1 MRISQCVISTHCLA
15 VKYLVN
21 GVVGV
26 VKGDQMITRSCY
38 ATAAKETLQI
48 TSLDT
53 RGDSVKGR
61 QEPVEN
67 LEEVVMKQD
76 NPDKV
81 VKIRSSL
88 KQDLRIELINSLRS
102 HADVFAWLHEDTPR
116 IDPKITY
123 YKLAIKKGTRL
134 VKQKMRCFN
143 QEKYEAINIEVEKLL

>member
-15 VKYLVN
+15 LEYLVN

-61 QEPVEN
+61 REPVEN

-76 NPDKV
+76 NP

-88 KQDLRIELINSLRS
+88 KQDLRIELINYLRS
-102 HADVFAWLHEDTPR
+102 HADVFAWLHEDMPR
-116 IDPKITY
+116 IDPNIAY
-123 YKLAIKKGTRL
+123 YKLAIRKGTRL

-143 QEKYEAINIEVEKLL
+143 QERYEAINIEVEKLL